1 MKEFLF
7 FSDVHGDVRRDDV
20 FFNEAE
26 QRSYMILSKGLLSDL
41 VDVSISTPGENP
53 VFSAVGKKFI
63 DSCKRQVSNIVLSYE
78 VVEHPH
84 TKVDKILKIGQF
96 NLGDHYSKI
105 KEGNVLHDPISGAK
119 FRLGVTR
126 FDGKDLDRV
135 PAVDV
140 DTGKQF
146 ELEREFLA
154 GLQIFDVN
162 HSLPI
167 RVKDVF
173 KHRKT
178 GDRLIV
184 EDVPDDKMKMTTPI
198 GVRIFSSDG
207 NLKVSYVGVS
217 RAYLRTQCERVGV
230 TSKEYYDFEEK
241 RRKMQSNEKSKR
253 VESLMEIATHVAHA
267 DIRAE
272 DVFDKS
278 AREDVKVYLHRD
290 SHIPRTIIAET
301 EGYVILKDDRNGRE
315 MCMNRRKFEEKY
327 FEAEKHVMSKFFI
340 VRMNSVSGPID
351 TKKEALEIFKIA
363 KTEKDRAIAI
373 REIDF
378 TTYREVEKK

>member
-7 FSDVHGDVRRDDV
+7 FSDVHGDVCRDDV

-26 QRSYMILSKGLLSDL
+26 QRLYMILSKGLLSDL

-53 VFSAVGKKFI
+53 VFSAVGKNFI
-63 DSCKRQVSNIVLSYE
+63 DNCKRQMMNIVLSYG
-78 VVEHPH
+78 VKHPRTNEHY
-84 TKVDKILKIGQF
+84 
-96 NLGDHYSKI
+96 N
-105 KEGNVLHDPISGAK
+105 
-119 FRLGVTR
+119 
-126 FDGKDLDRV
+126 
-135 PAVDV
+135 
-140 DTGKQF
+140 
-146 ELEREFLA
+146 
-154 GLQIFDVN
+154 
-162 HSLPI
+162 
-167 RVKDVF
+167 
-173 KHRKT
+173 
-178 GDRLIV
+178 
-184 EDVPDDKMKMTTPI
+184 
-198 GVRIFSSDG
+198 FSDM
-207 NLKVSYVGVS
+207 
-217 RAYLRTQCERVGV
+217 
-230 TSKEYYDFEEK
+230 
-241 RRKMQSNEKSKR
+241 RRKIQSNEKSKR
-253 VESLMEIATHVAHA
+253 AESLTEIATHVAHA